1 MLGAHAMSHRHPHLL
16 SPGRIGGMELSNR
29 IVMAAMGTNFAA
41 TDGHCTERLIAY
53 YEARA
58 KGGAGLLV
66 LETSAALWPS
76 GASMPNTVAFSDDR
90 FIPGLSELTSR
101 VHHHGAKIVAQL
113 NHSGKMAQEDTAAGR
128 PIPVPSAIKPSRSD
142 MFNVLTKDEIAN
154 FIKSVGPDGR
164 GPNYYEMTPQNI
176 AETTLGFANAAARA
190 RQAGFDGIEL
200 HAGHGYLLANFLS
213 PYTNQRGDHY
223 GGSIENRARFLL
235 ETIAAVRA
243 ATAPDFPI
251 LIRLDAY
258 EYRIEGGITLPD
270 CVETSRLCE
279 RAGAD
284 AIDVSAYGN
293 VAHSIAFTEAPLVHE
308 PGGFIGF
315 AKAVKQAVSI
325 PVIAMGRIEPDAGER
340 GIAAGDFD
348 YLAMGRKLLADPDLP
363 NKLLTG
369 QGDSIRPCIYCYMC
383 VSQIFVNKAACC
395 AVNHSTGREYE
406 GDILAHTGAPQKI
419 LVIGG
424 GPGGMESARLL
435 AEKGHHVSLW
445 EKDAD
450 LGGTARIAGLAY
462 EPNEKLVHYLAGAV
476 RALPI
481 ALKLRT
487 TANRENTAALNPDH
501 IILATG
507 ARRVAP
513 EIPGKA
519 QRHVFDG
526 DELRGI
532 LFGSNREAI
541 AKLSIWQ
548 QLILTTGRWS
558 QILRHITLMRL
569 LSKLWMP
576 ITREVVIIG
585 GGLVGLELAE
595 YLVERKRKV
604 TVLEP
609 GPAFGPELAIVRRAK
624 VLYELNAN
632 GAVLHKLAEDIQI
645 GARSVSFSTGGEVQE
660 IACGQVII
668 AMGAQP
674 DDSLL
679 KQLSDSTARVHQIGD
694 CRRVGYIDG
703 AILDARE
710 LVQRLES
717 QF

>member
-1 MLGAHAMSHRHPHLL
+1 
-16 SPGRIGGMELSNR
+16 
-29 IVMAAMGTNFAA
+29 
-41 TDGHCTERLIAY
+41 
-53 YEARA
+53 
-58 KGGAGLLV
+58 
-66 LETSAALWPS
+66 
-76 GASMPNTVAFSDDR
+76 
-90 FIPGLSELTSR
+90 
-101 VHHHGAKIVAQL
+101 
-113 NHSGKMAQEDTAAGR
+113 
-128 PIPVPSAIKPSRSD
+128 
-142 MFNVLTKDEIAN
+142 
-154 FIKSVGPDGR
+154 
-164 GPNYYEMTPQNI
+164 
-176 AETTLGFANAAARA
+176 
-190 RQAGFDGIEL
+190 
-200 HAGHGYLLANFLS
+200 
-213 PYTNQRGDHY
+213 
-223 GGSIENRARFLL
+223 
-235 ETIAAVRA
+235 
-243 ATAPDFPI
+243 
-251 LIRLDAY
+251 
-258 EYRIEGGITLPD
+258 
-270 CVETSRLCE
+270 
-279 RAGAD
+279 
-284 AIDVSAYGN
+284 
-293 VAHSIAFTEAPLVHE
+293 
-308 PGGFIGF
+308 
-315 AKAVKQAVSI
+315 
-325 PVIAMGRIEPDAGER
+325 
-340 GIAAGDFD
+340 
-348 YLAMGRKLLADPDLP
+348 
-363 NKLLTG
+363 
-369 QGDSIRPCIYCYMC
+369 
-383 VSQIFVNKAACC
+383 
-395 AVNHSTGREYE
+395 
-406 GDILAHTGAPQKI
+406 
-419 LVIGG
+419 
-424 GPGGMESARLL
+424 
-435 AEKGHHVSLW
+435 
-445 EKDAD
+445 
-450 LGGTARIAGLAY
+450 LAY

-585 GGLVGLELAE
+585 GGLIGLELAE